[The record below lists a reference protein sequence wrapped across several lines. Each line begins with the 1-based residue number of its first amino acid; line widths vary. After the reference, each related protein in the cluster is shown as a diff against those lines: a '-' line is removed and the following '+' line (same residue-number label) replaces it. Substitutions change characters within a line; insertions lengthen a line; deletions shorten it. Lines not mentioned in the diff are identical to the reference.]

1 MQALGKD
8 TRASS
13 PDQISCRV
21 LPRNHGY
28 DANHPDMH
36 AFFLATGPSVR
47 PRKEPRMPAFRNVE
61 VHNLAM
67 AMLGVDAA
75 KNDGTPGFWSP
86 LIESP

>member
-1 MQALGKD
+1 
-8 TRASS
+8 
-13 PDQISCRV
+13 
-21 LPRNHGY
+21 
-28 DANHPDMH
+28 
-36 AFFLATGPSVR
+36 
-47 PRKEPRMPAFRNVE
+47 MPAFRNVE